1 MRRYQY
7 HPPKYYRGPLHP
19 VQMPPSSDPTARD
32 FVPGPFSFPRL
43 RHTYDS
49 TIAPDLMTLTYTHTP
64 PGTAPS
70 ESKKGNLREW
80 DGSSP
85 YHKNRPRRGPRGGQS
100 SRLGLIERDITFHNI
115 PEIEAVTINCF
126 APMASQDEEYLHVAR
141 AVLQAITGEFPYVT
155 KTKKHVQAWK
165 VRKGDRNGAKVTLTG
180 GAAHD
185 FVDKLITLVL
195 PKIKD
200 WPGINA
206 STGDSSGNL
215 AFGLKPDWMPFF
227 PEIEF
232 NYDVS

>member
-1 MRRYQY
+1 
-7 HPPKYYRGPLHP
+7 
-19 VQMPPSSDPTARD
+19 
-32 FVPGPFSFPRL
+32 
-43 RHTYDS
+43 
-49 TIAPDLMTLTYTHTP
+49 MTLTYKHIP
-64 PGTAPS
+64 PGTLPS
-70 ESKKGNLREW
+70 ESKKGTLREW

-100 SRLGLIERDITFHNI
+100 SRLGLLERDITFNNI
-115 PEIEAVTINCF
+115 PAIEAVTINTYVPS
-126 APMASQDEEYLHVAR
+126 AAADDEHLHVAR
-141 AVLQAITGEFPYVT
+141 AVLQAISGEFPYVT
-155 KTKKHVQAWK
+155 KVKSHVQQWK
-165 VRKGDRNGAKVTLTG
+165 VKKGDRTGAKVTLKG

-215 AFGLKPDWMPFF
+215 AFGMKPDWMAFF

-232 NYDVS
+232 NYDVSRDYRSYDSGFG